1 MVHNT
6 KKSRKN
12 SHKTFLGG
20 AADNIY
26 SMGNYIHQ
34 QLQGVNTS
42 KIFAGLVV
50 ITLNISSKFVTIKM
64 SKTMESY
71 LKFTFSRDILIFC
84 IVWMGSRDIYIAFC
98 VTLLFILFMDYLLNE
113 NSFLC
118 ILPEKFTNH
127 HLELIDNQTPTPEE
141 IQNAKQILERADKHE
156 KKDDTTDNI
165 IQPDN
170 LQSPLVTKW

>member
-1 MVHNT
+1 MVHNA

-12 SHKTFLGG
+12 NQNTFFGG
-20 AADNIY
+20 AASRIY
-26 SMGNYIHQ
+26 SIGNYVHQ
-34 QLQGVNTS
+34 QLLGINTS

-113 NSFLC
+113 DSSLC

-127 HLELIDNQTPTPEE
+127 HLEMIDNQNPTPEE
-141 IQNAKQILERADKHE
+141 IQNAKQILERAGKYE

-165 IQPDN
+165 IQPNN
-170 LQSPLVTKW
+170 LQSPLITKW